1 MLVFAWF
8 AFEGSNY
15 NNCTRANPRR
25 PLGGSGLG
33 GLLYIATLTQL
44 IRLQCRPAL
53 HHRNIQSHPEAQQFA
68 PMFRVAFQLPPGD
81 LWEAVVLVVF
91 YTTEGFSTPLIPAAC
106 SQDLPPFLAVL
117 STHCCNAWSLA

>member
-8 AFEGSNY
+8 AIER
-15 NNCTRANPRR
+15 TATT
-25 PLGGSGLG
+25 
-33 GLLYIATLTQL
+33 IA
-44 IRLQCRPAL
+44 
-53 HHRNIQSHPEAQQFA
+53 PE
-68 PMFRVAFQLPPGD
+68 RTPGD

-91 YTTEGFSTPLIPAAC
+91 YITGGFSTPLIPAAC